1 VSFYTDAEITKVP
14 AGTVVKMQTHGAGSE
29 GGTTVFNMP
38 PYADGVV
45 VTEGSVYE
53 DWFVVLEGSK

>member
-1 VSFYTDAEITKVP
+1 
-14 AGTVVKMQTHGAGSE
+14 MQTHGAGSE